1 MDSKKNRDER
11 VFLQDILDCI
21 ARIEDYLEGVTEVEF
36 ENNFEKQ
43 DSVIRRIEIM
53 GEAVKN
59 ISVETRQ
66 KYPEVPW
73 RDFAGMRD
81 ILIHQYF
88 GISLD
93 IVWQTA
99 TIEIPE
105 LKERI
110 MVILRDSESGNDS

>member
-1 MDSKKNRDER
+1 MDKQNRDEL

-21 ARIEDYLEGVTEVEF
+21 ARIEAYLEGVTEREF

-59 ISVETRQ
+59 ISIQTRQ
-66 KYPEVPW
+66 EYPNVPW
-73 RDFAGMRD
+73 RDLAGIRD

-88 GISLD
+88 GVSLD

-99 TIEIPE
+99 TIELPEFKEKITSILNE
-105 LKERI
+105 LKKGR
-110 MVILRDSESGNDS
+110 SS

>member
-1 MDSKKNRDER
+1 MDSRKNRDEL

-21 ARIEDYLEGVTEVEF
+21 ARIEDYLEGVTEREF

-59 ISVETRQ
+59 ISIETRQ
-66 KYPEVPW
+66 KYPEVSW
-73 RDFAGMRD
+73 RGLAGMRD

-88 GISLD
+88 GVSID
-93 IVWQTA
+93 VVWQTA
-99 TIEIPE
+99 TVEIPE
-105 LKERI
+105 FKEKITLIVEDIKNAR
-110 MVILRDSESGNDS
+110 L

>member
-59 ISVETRQ
+59 ISSETRQ
-66 KYPEVPW
+66 KCPV
-73 RDFAGMRD
+73 R
-81 ILIHQYF
+81 L
-88 GISLD
+88 SL
-93 IVWQTA
+93 
-99 TIEIPE
+99 PRE
-105 LKERI
+105 LCG
-110 MVILRDSESGNDS
+110 V

>member
-1 MDSKKNRDER
+1 MGKQNRDEL
-11 VFLQDILDCI
+11 VFLRDILDCI
-21 ARIEDYLEGVTEVEF
+21 ARVETYLEGVTEREF

-59 ISVETRQ
+59 ISMETRQ

-73 RDFAGMRD
+73 RDLAGVRD

-88 GISLD
+88 GISIG

-105 LKERI
+105 FKEKIVSILNELKKSR
-110 MVILRDSESGNDS
+110 SS

>member
-1 MDSKKNRDER
+1 MGKQSRDEM

-21 ARIEDYLEGVTEVEF
+21 ARIEEYLEGVTEREF

-59 ISVETRQ
+59 ISLETRQ
-66 KYPEVPW
+66 KHPEVPW

-88 GISLD
+88 GVSLD

-105 LKERI
+105 FKEKLVLILNELKI
-110 MVILRDSESGNDS
+110 G